1 MDWSIYTLVDPVFF
15 ETPARSAAAEHL
27 VPPRFAPLP
36 DGWRHRAAR
45 VWDMYQPELPGA
57 ADQGWKIHVSATY
70 DNAERVLEIVAEHC
84 LRARVP
90 FKHLRSRSLLNAMN
104 SKYAPRPA
112 GGKFIAV
119 YPRDEAEFAHCARE
133 LDERLAGSDGP
144 YILTDCRWGEGP
156 VHFRYGAF
164 RERWCWTDDGALV
177 LALTDADGRLVP
189 DRRRPAFTLPEG
201 VPVPDVL
208 RPHIERRTAPSG
220 DFGYRVKEAL
230 HFSNAGGVYAAVRR
244 DDGSPVVLKEAR
256 PHTGRDGAGLDATAR
271 LAHEKHVLDR
281 LADVPGVP
289 RAYELFDFGGH
300 SMLAMEHLDGIPL
313 QRWMVRHHPLVNW
326 SACTPEGLRDYAG
339 RAEALHAEVAA
350 LVRRVHAEGIVFG
363 DLHPGNVLVAE
374 DAFGPGAEVATG
386 RPAAP
391 GTEGPPDEAAASDV
405 AAPKVRLVDFEMA
418 FPASEDTRPT
428 LGYPGFAARRKTGP
442 AVDEHALAV
451 LRLWLFLPL
460 VTSLGICPENGA
472 RLAAVAAR
480 RFGLPED
487 FTTTVAAALAEAPEA
502 RPQQAGERPQ
512 QAEHPGGQADPPGPP
527 KRSTVPPPV
536 AALPDVPLD
545 TAPVDWAA
553 VRASMARAL
562 HTSATPDRDDRL
574 FPGDPRQFNEAPG
587 GFAHGAAGVLWALSV
602 AGGEREPVYEDWL
615 LRAARA
621 DHVRP
626 GFHDGAHGVA
636 HVLDHLGHHAAAH
649 ELIDRVRP
657 GVEEMTDVSLYGGLA
672 GVGLNLLHLAGGDPG
687 HAWLK
692 EARELAARAVGALD
706 DGRPHGIDRARGEP
720 GTHGGLLH
728 GWSGVGLF
736 LLRMY
741 EATGEDAYVRH
752 AVRAVHRDLDLCVAR
767 KEGVLHVDGGFRSLP
782 YLETGSVGI
791 GLVADLLADHAD
803 DARVTEALPALAL
816 AARSPLTVESQ
827 LFNGRAGLLAAAHT
841 LRGHL
846 PVAAGPEG
854 GQAIAGPE
862 GEQAAV
868 DPVAEHLGSLHWHA
882 LAHHGHVAFPGHSG
896 LRLSMDLATGTA
908 GVLTALSYVTDGGP
922 PPLPFLHRAGHP
934 PPAADHGLP
943 AADRRRF
950 PCEQSV
956 GGDTA

>member
-1 MDWSIYTLVDPVFF
+1 MSVDWSIYTLVDPVFF
-15 ETPARSAAAEHL
+15 ESPARSATEEHL
-27 VPPRFAPLP
+27 VPSRFAPLP

-45 VWDMYQPELPGA
+45 VWDMYQPEQPHTV
-57 ADQGWKIHVSATY
+57 DQGWKIHVSATH
-70 DNAERVLEIVAEHC
+70 DNAERVLEIVADHC

-90 FKHLRSRSLLNAMN
+90 FKHLRGRSLLNAMN

-119 YPRDEAEFAHCARE
+119 YPRDEAEFADCARE
-133 LDERLAGSDGP
+133 LGERLAGSDGP

-164 RERWCWTDDGALV
+164 RERWCWTDDGAHV
-177 LALTDADGRLVP
+177 LALTGADGRLVP
-189 DRRRPAFTLPEG
+189 DRRRPTFALPEG

-208 RPHIERRTAPSG
+208 RPHIERRTAASG
-220 DFGYRVKEAL
+220 AFGYRVTEAL
-230 HFSNAGGVYAAVRR
+230 HFSNAGGVYTATRR

-256 PHTGRDGAGLDATAR
+256 PHTGRDGAGLDAPAR
-271 LAHEKHVLDR
+271 LAHEKRVLDR

-326 SACTPEGLRDYAG
+326 SACSPEGLRDYAR

-374 DAFGPGAEVATG
+374 DAFGPGEDTLG
-386 RPAAP
+386 S
-391 GTEGPPDEAAASDV
+391 GEGAFDSGEGA
-405 AAPKVRLVDFEMA
+405 VRLVDFEMA
-418 FPASEDTRPT
+418 FPTSENTRPT
-428 LGYPGFAARRKTGP
+428 LGYPGFAARRKTGT

-451 LRLWLFLPL
+451 LRLWLYLPL
-460 VTSLGICPENGA
+460 VTSLGICPDMGA
-472 RLAAVAAR
+472 RLAAAAAQ

-487 FTTTVAAALAEAPEA
+487 FAATVAAGLAEPPLPQADRPSA
-502 RPQQAGERPQ
+502 RPRVGAV
-512 QAEHPGGQADPPGPP
+512 ADV
-527 KRSTVPPPV
+527 R
-536 AALPDVPLD
+536 LD
-545 TAPVDWAA
+545 TSPVDWAA
-553 VRASMARAL
+553 VRASLARAL
-562 HTSATPDRDDRL
+562 HASATPDRDDRL

-602 AGGEREPVYEDWL
+602 AGGEREPAYEGWL

-626 GFHDGAHGVA
+626 GFYDGAHGVA
-636 HVLDHLGHHAAAH
+636 HVLDHLGHHAAAR
-649 ELIDRVRP
+649 ELIDRARP
-657 GVEEMTDVSLYGGLA
+657 GVEEMTDVTLYGGLA
-672 GVGLNLLHLAGGDPG
+672 GVGLNLLHFAGADPG

-692 EARELAARAVGALD
+692 EARELAARAVDALD

-720 GTHGGLLH
+720 GTHGGLLR

-752 AVRAVHRDLDLCVAR
+752 AVRAVHRDLDLCVLR

-791 GLVADLLADHAD
+791 GLVADLLADRRD
-803 DARVTEALPALAL
+803 DPRIAEALPALAL

-827 LFNGRAGLLAAAHT
+827 LFNGRAGLVAAAHA
-841 LRGHL
+841 LRRHL
-846 PVAAGPEG
+846 PVTASEG
-854 GQAIAGPE
+854 AE
-862 GEQAAV
+862 GDV
-868 DPVAEHLGSLHWHA
+868 DPVAEHLDSLHWHA
-882 LAHHGHVAFPGHSG
+882 LALDGEVAFPGHSG
-896 LRLSMDLATGTA
+896 LRLSMDLATGNA
-908 GVLTALSYVTDGGP
+908 GVLAALSYVTDGGP
-922 PPLPFLHRAGHP
+922 PPLPFLRRAGHP
-934 PPAADHGLP
+934 AAAADHGLP
-943 AADRRRF
+943 ADDRRRI
-950 PCEQSV
+950 PCEQPV